1 MGQTTSTPSSG
12 QTEPVITRDE
22 SSASASTQNPSIPS
36 DNQESKSQSVGN
48 IVPDGV
54 MGPTGTGDE
63 NKMNLQP
70 GIPEQ
75 SQSIVT
81 HNLDTWFKDL
91 LNKLGST
98 PSEMYVI
105 SSDVVLST
113 AFDFATAKAY
123 AQQEA
128 KKSLAKGLYRYKFE
142 LHTKSETLKYLITV
156 YERNPNL
163 IFGQSV
169 TVAQFNVWKV
179 PICRALTRPT
189 TPA

>member
-1 MGQTTSTPSSG
+1 MGQTTSTLSSS
-12 QTEPVITRDE
+12 QPELVITRDE
-22 SSASASTQNPSIPS
+22 SSVSVSTQNTSIPS
-36 DNQESKSQSVGN
+36 DNQESKSQS
-48 IVPDGV
+48 IVSVGV
-54 MGPTGTGDE
+54 MGPTGTVNE
-63 NKMNLQP
+63 NEMNSQP
-70 GIPEQ
+70 EIPEQ
-75 SQSIVT
+75 SSSIVT

-113 AFDFATAKAY
+113 AFDFVTAKAY

-128 KKSLAKGLYRYKFE
+128 KKSLMKGLYRYKFE
-142 LHTKSETLKYLITV
+142 LDTKSETLKYLITV

-179 PICRALTRPT
+179 PICRVRVPPRATD
-189 TPA
+189 A